1 MTLTRG
7 LAQYLGIDDLVP
19 NLGKT
24 KKGNRRHARAG
35 VAVAGVSYTLTL
47 DDDSTWEV
55 SVTGSLKA
63 FEDAY
68 FVRRPAPKLTQ
79 AVSPGLTILRPRT
92 GL

>member
-7 LAQYLGIDDLVP
+7 LAEYLGIDDLVP

-24 KKGNRRHARAG
+24 AKGKRRHARG
-35 VAVAGVSYTLTL
+35 GLAVAGVPYLLTL

-55 SVTGSLKA
+55 NVTGSQHM
-63 FEDAY
+63 FEEAY
-68 FVRRPAPKLTQ
+68 FMRRPAPKMVQ
-79 AVSPGLTILRPRT
+79 AVSKGLTILRPRT